1 MSDEPKKRLD
11 VPMLVLA
18 LLLLPIGLYVGVYFF
33 ARASHRL
40 VHYSG
45 GFIAR
50 PNATQ
55 GIGWSDW
62 ELAFAPLTITEE
74 LVRGAIDPSW

>member
-1 MSDEPKKRLD
+1 MSDTPAKRLD
-11 VPMLVLA
+11 VPALVLA
-18 LLLLPIGLYVGVYFF
+18 LVLLPVGLYVGVYFF

-62 ELAFAPLTITEE
+62 ELAFAPLAITEE